1 MALPNRIFTGP
12 LALGYDPA
20 TGIITSECD
29 PKLESTNHL
38 MTIMGG
44 FEVMNEMIRMVDYP
58 EWNEAWL
65 DLAARYKQKA
75 WELRKN
81 RFRISVCWDMQPIIP
96 VMQKWRK
103 RLGQIC
109 FPAWNITPAP
119 PFHIETILPPEVPA
133 PLDECTSISTNDAA
147 LWSLDAIYMQE
158 VIPVDG
164 E

>member
-1 MALPNRIFTGP
+1 
-12 LALGYDPA
+12 
-20 TGIITSECD
+20 
-29 PKLESTNHL
+29 
-38 MTIMGG
+38 
-44 FEVMNEMIRMVDYP
+44 MNEMIRMVDYP

-75 WELRKN
+75 WELRK
-81 RFRISVCWDMQPIIP
+81 IVSVYP
-96 VMQKWRK
+96 VVGYAAYHTRNAKWRK

-109 FPAWNITPAP
+109 FPLGTYSGST
-119 PFHIETILPPEVPA
+119 FRIETVLPPEVPA

-164 E
+164 MR

>member
-1 MALPNRIFTGP
+1 
-12 LALGYDPA
+12 
-20 TGIITSECD
+20 
-29 PKLESTNHL
+29 

-44 FEVMNEMIRMVDYP
+44 LEVMNEMIRMVDYP

-81 RFRISVCWDMQPIIP
+81 RFRIS
-96 VMQKWRK
+96 
-103 RLGQIC
+103 RLLGYAAYHTRNAKMAEE
-109 FPAWNITPAP
+109 AWTDLFSRLEHTPAP
-119 PFHIETILPPEVPA
+119 PFRIETVLPPEVPA

-164 E
+164 MR

>member
-1 MALPNRIFTGP
+1 
-12 LALGYDPA
+12 
-20 TGIITSECD
+20 
-29 PKLESTNHL
+29 

-81 RFRISVCWDMQPIIP
+81 RFRIS
-96 VMQKWRK
+96 
-103 RLGQIC
+103 RLLGYAAYHTRNAKMAEE
-109 FPAWNITPAP
+109 AWTDLFSRLEHTPAP
-119 PFHIETILPPEVPA
+119 
-133 PLDECTSISTNDAA
+133 

-164 E
+164 MR